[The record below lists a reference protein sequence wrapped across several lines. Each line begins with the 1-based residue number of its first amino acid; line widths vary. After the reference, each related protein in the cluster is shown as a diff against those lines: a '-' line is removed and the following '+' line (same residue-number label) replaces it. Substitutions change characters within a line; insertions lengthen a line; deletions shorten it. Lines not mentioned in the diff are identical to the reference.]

1 MDRAGPILVIRMI
14 EKKAGALSTRTHVPV
29 PREKLAAYIAKLEFE
44 LEVVRARS
52 SALEDELQ
60 AVHVSYSWKLSAP
73 VRWFSRGL
81 RNFRTLAQ
89 LISVLSRE
97 PGKLRDTWG
106 RAAKE
111 WHVDGLHGIKRV
123 LFIVANAAEGD
134 GIPGELLLRFSDR
147 LSEKVLNDSM
157 NWPAQ
162 PEISI
167 LMPTFNT
174 PPDVLRQAIDSVQ
187 SQLYENWELCISD
200 DCSTDPQVQAII
212 DAYVRSDVRIKASY
226 GKQRLGISI
235 ATNRA
240 LDNAVGDFAIL
251 LGHDDMLEKQALLRI
266 AQSIVFDDPDLV
278 YSDEV
283 IVAADGKEVLG
294 FALRPQFSIEY
305 LRSHPYI
312 VHVVAFRT
320 ELLRELGGLDA
331 SLSISQDYDL
341 ILRAVERAR
350 KIVHIPEV
358 LYRWRTM
365 PESPVHQ
372 QKESVT
378 ESAKQIIAA
387 HLARTH
393 TPGNVQDGPAFNSF
407 DVRYPLNPDLKVAI
421 VIPTKNHGELVRQ
434 CIDSLERTTSSVD
447 YEIILVDH
455 DSDDKESLEYFDSLR
470 ERHVVLNYS
479 GPFNFSKINN
489 WAIDQISPEY
499 THYLFCNN
507 DIEAIE
513 EGWLERMLELG
524 QRPGTGVV
532 GAKLLYPGAE
542 VCQHAGVGVGMFGAA
557 EHYGKFMKVHT
568 ADGAIEQGY
577 MCAMISNREM
587 SAVTAACML
596 VRADVFHQVGGYDEQ
611 LAVGF
616 GDVDLCLRIRA
627 ADYLVLFCA
636 HAQLLHHESL
646 SRGKSTTDPHP
657 EDTALFVK
665 RWAEF
670 ISLGDPYFNPA
681 LSHASTLWAVD
692 TQKSPKRTVQRRV
705 VLLR

>member
-1 MDRAGPILVIRMI
+1 
-14 EKKAGALSTRTHVPV
+14 V
-29 PREKLAAYIAKLEFE
+29 PREKLAAYIARLEFE
-44 LEVVRARS
+44 LETARARS

-60 AVHVSYSWKLSAP
+60 AVHASCSWKLSAP
-73 VRWFSRGL
+73 VRWLDRGL
-81 RNFRTLAQ
+81 RNVRTLVQ
-89 LISVLSRE
+89 LASVLSRE
-97 PGKLRDTWG
+97 PGRMRDTWG

-123 LFIVANAAEGD
+123 LFIVANGAKSE
-134 GIPGELLLRFSDR
+134 GIPGELLLGFSDR
-147 LSEKVLNDSM
+147 LFEEVLNDSK
-157 NWPAQ
+157 NWPAR
-162 PEISI
+162 PKISV
-167 LMPTFNT
+167 LMPTCDT
-174 PPDVLRQAIDSVQ
+174 PPDVLRQAIDSVR

-200 DCSTDPQVQAII
+200 DGSTDPEVRAII
-212 DAYVRSDVRIKASY
+212 DTYVRSDARIRASY
-226 GKQRLGISI
+226 GQQHLGISS
-235 ATNRA
+235 ATNHA
-240 LDNAVGDFAIL
+240 LDMAVGDFAVRL
-251 LGHDDMLEKQALLRI
+251 DHDDMLEKQALMRI

-283 IVAADGKEVLG
+283 IVAADGKEILG

-312 VHVVAFRT
+312 VHGVAFRT

-358 LYRWRTM
+358 LYRWRTK
-365 PESPVHQ
+365 PESAGHQ
-372 QKESVT
+372 QKERVM
-378 ESAKQIIAA
+378 EHAKQILAA

-393 TPGNVQDGPAFNSF
+393 TPGAVQDGPAFNFF
-407 DVRYPLNPDLKVAI
+407 DVRYPLNPGLKVAI
-421 VIPTKNHGELVRQ
+421 VIPTKNHGALVRQ
-434 CIDSLERTTSSVD
+434 CIDSIERTTSSVD
-447 YEIILVDH
+447 YEIVLVNH
-455 DSDDKESLEYFDSLR
+455 DSDDKESLKYFDSLR

-479 GPFNFSKINN
+479 GSFNFSKINN
-489 WAIDQISPEY
+489 WAVEQISPDY

-532 GAKLLYPGAE
+532 GAKLLYPGAK

-557 EHYGKFMKVHT
+557 EHYGKFMKVHA
-568 ADGAIEQGY
+568 ADGSIEQGY
-577 MCAMISNREM
+577 MGAMISNREM

-596 VRADVFHQVGGYDEQ
+596 VRADVFLQVGGYDEQ

-627 ADYLVLFCA
+627 ADYLVVFCA

-646 SRGKSTTDPHP
+646 SRGKSAIDPHP
-657 EDTALFVK
+657 EDTALFIK
-665 RWAEF
+665 RWADF
-670 ISLGDPYFNPA
+670 IGLGDPYFNPA
-681 LSHASTLWAVD
+681 LSHASTRWAFD
-692 TQKSPKRTVQRRV
+692 AQKSPRRTVQRRV
-705 VLLR
+705 VSLR